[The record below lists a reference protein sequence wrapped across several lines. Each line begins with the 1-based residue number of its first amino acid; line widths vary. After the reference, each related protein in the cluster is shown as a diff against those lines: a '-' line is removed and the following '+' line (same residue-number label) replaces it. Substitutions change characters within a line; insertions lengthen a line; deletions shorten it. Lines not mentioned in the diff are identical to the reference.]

1 MPDSTLIDPG
11 AGLIGR
17 DRELARITG
26 CLGAGQHA
34 LLFTGGRGVG
44 KSRLLAAAAQLAR
57 DGGRHR
63 VVTVDVPPGPPLTAP
78 ALIRRLLI
86 ALRHDVPGPVDLDRA
101 DSPALC
107 RTLKRIGSP
116 LLVTVDDVHRVTP
129 DAAAVLAEMAGAVP
143 ALLLS
148 GVADR
153 IPAVLRGLPSAELRP
168 LGREDAAR
176 LLEAQPG
183 PPTGRRRAVVLH
195 RAAGNPAAVLE
206 LGAGG
211 RLRSAFAAEIAALPE
226 PSRRLLL
233 HLAAAGPPAGRAG
246 VTRAA
251 GLRDQQWWAPAE
263 QAGLVVLGGDTVDF
277 AHPVAADAAY
287 EGVPAYQR
295 RQAHRN
301 LAWALP
307 AGSELRALHL
317 AEVASGPDERI
328 AAGLEAAA
336 TAFRERGDLF
346 EAAKAMEQ
354 AAERSPEPAAAARRY
369 ALAAMDARN
378 LGETEWPGE
387 LYTTVRRLTTDP
399 ELINMA
405 GHAAA
410 TALTRAGRQ
419 HEAYAMV
426 SAAHRAGVP
435 SDPRI
440 AGALAG
446 LASVIASTSGD
457 EEHRRGLAELL
468 AAAGPG
474 ADRATATF
482 VRLVADPAAHPGREL
497 CDATTVPPPGA
508 TLSAAERHRLNV
520 IGTMAGYEDRS
531 ALAAGLL
538 RATMAGE
545 NDPRASVSGVE
556 MIPHLVSALIDT
568 GEWAEAERCADVVGP
583 GGLPVF
589 AAQMD
594 ALRAQL
600 LALRGEAA
608 PAQQLV
614 RDAVARVDLQQ
625 HRSVHVR
632 VLRAAGLAAT
642 IDGDY
647 ESAYRYLRTM
657 FDRDGRPRHRL
668 LAGRHVA
675 ELAAAAVR
683 SGHRDEVRVV
693 VDHVREGAG
702 EDPSARMRLLLHLA
716 DALLSDGERAEHHF
730 RLATVDPAGHQWP
743 YERALARLHYGE
755 WLRRARRPRD
765 ARAVLAAAEQAFTAL
780 GAAHA
785 AGLAARELRA
795 SGQHDGQAGSA
806 RLAVLTPQE
815 RQVAELAARG
825 LRNREIA
832 EQLFISVRTVG
843 AHLHSV
849 YPKLGFSGRHQ
860 LRDAFQRPGERP
872 GSGASS
878 GSASP
883 G

>member
-1 MPDSTLIDPG
+1 MSDSTLIDPG

-17 DRELARITG
+17 DRELARVAG
-26 CLGAGQHA
+26 CLGPGQHA
-34 LLFTGGRGVG
+34 LLVTGGRGIG
-44 KSRLLAAAAQLAR
+44 KSRLLAAAAQRAR
-57 DGGRHR
+57 DEGRHR
-63 VVTVDVPPGPPLTAP
+63 VVTVEVPPGAPMDAP

-86 ALRHDVPGPVDLDRA
+86 ALRHDTPGPVDLDRA

-107 RTLKRIGSP
+107 RVLKRIGSP
-116 LLVTVDDVHRVTP
+116 LLVTVDDVHRITP
-129 DAAAVLAEMAGAVP
+129 AAAGVLAEMAGAVP
-143 ALLLS
+143 AVLMAGLP
-148 GVADR
+148 DR
-153 IPAVLRGLPSAELRP
+153 IPEVLRGLPRAELRP
-168 LGREDAAR
+168 LDRADAAR
-176 LLEAQPG
+176 LLESQPN
-183 PPTGRRRAVVLH
+183 PPVGRHRAMVLH

-206 LGAGG
+206 LGPGG

-233 HLAAAGPPAGRAG
+233 HLAAASPPAGRAG
-246 VTRAA
+246 VTSAA
-251 GLRDQQWWAPAE
+251 GQRDDQWWAPAE
-263 QAGLVVLGGDTVDF
+263 QAGLVVLGGDTADF
-277 AHPVAADAAY
+277 THPLAADAAY
-287 EGVPAYQR
+287 QDVPAYQR

-307 AGSELRALHL
+307 AGSASRALHL
-317 AEVASGPDERI
+317 AEVTHGPDERI

-336 TAFRERGDLF
+336 AAFREREDLF
-346 EAAKAMEQ
+346 EAAKAMEH

-378 LGETEWPGE
+378 LGETEWPGD
-387 LYTTVRRLTTDP
+387 LYSTVRRLTDDP
-399 ELINMA
+399 ALVTMA

-419 HEAYAMV
+419 HEAYAMI
-426 SAAHRAGVP
+426 SAARRAGVP
-435 SDPRI
+435 ADPRVAAAI
-440 AGALAG
+440 AG

-474 ADRATATF
+474 ADPATAAF
-482 VRLVADPAAHPGREL
+482 VRLIIDPASHPGREL
-497 CDATTVPPPGA
+497 CDATPVPPPGA
-508 TLSAAERHRLNV
+508 RLAAPERHRLNV

-538 RATMAGE
+538 RATMAAE
-545 NDPRASVSGVE
+545 ANPRASVSGLE
-556 MIPHLVSALIDT
+556 MLPHLVSALIDT
-568 GEWAEAERCADVVGP
+568 GEWAEARRCADLVGP

-614 RDAVARVDLQQ
+614 REAVARVDIQQ

-683 SGHRDEVRVV
+683 SGHRDDVRVV
-693 VDHVREGAG
+693 VEHVRAGAG

-755 WLRRARRPRD
+755 WLRRVRRPRD
-765 ARAVLAAAEQAFTAL
+765 ARALLAAAEQAFTAL

-785 AGLAARELRA
+785 AELATRELRA
-795 SGQHDGQAGSA
+795 SGRHDGPAGSA

-849 YPKLGFSGRHQ
+849 YPKLGVSGRHQ
-860 LRDAFQRPGERP
+860 LRAAFARE
-872 GSGASS
+872 
-878 GSASP
+878 
-883 G
+883 